1 MATTEL
7 LESIRYLNKIG
18 IALSAERDHIKLLEL
33 ILSSAR
39 TLTGADAGSLYL
51 VEEKQLRFAL
61 VQNDSLNIHYGG
73 SGKPLTENF
82 KPLPLY
88 LADDQPNDR
97 LIVANSVLHE
107 KTLVVDDAYDADGYD
122 FSGTRAFDEK
132 TGYRTQSVL
141 VVPLKNH
148 ENEVI
153 AALQL
158 INRLDNG
165 RTVAFQSGDIELAQ
179 SLASQAAVA
188 LTNQRLIEEL
198 HHLFESFTQVIANAI
213 DAKSPQTGAHCRRV
227 PELTLMI
234 ADAANGAGYP
244 GLPDFKLNSEERY
257 ELATAAWM
265 HDCGKIVTP
274 PHVVE
279 KSRKLETIYD
289 RIETIAARFAAL
301 AQTPEWQDKQQQ
313 LQDDLE
319 FLEQTNRG
327 GEFMS
332 DAAMERVRNI
342 ASRRYPDLQ
351 GNLRPLLTG
360 EEVDYLCIRKG
371 TLTNDE
377 RQIMKDHM
385 VHTIDMLEQLPFPK
399 HLRRVPEYAG
409 GHHERMDGKGYPRGL
424 TREQM
429 SIPARMMG
437 IADVFEALTA
447 PERSYK
453 KPMPLSQSLT
463 IMGRMVEDNHLDPD
477 LFRLFVDK
485 QVYLTYAREFLTSDQ
500 IDKIDLTQLPGYQNT

>member
-1 MATTEL
+1 MATADL
-7 LESIRYLNKIG
+7 LERIRYLNKVG

-51 VEEKQLRFAL
+51 VDGEQLAFAL
-61 VQNDSLNIHYGG
+61 VQNNSLNIHFGG
-73 SGKPLTENF
+73 TGKPLTDSF

-88 LADDQPNDR
+88 LAGGQSNDK
-97 LIVANSVLHE
+97 LIVAHSVLHE
-107 KTLVVDDAYDADGYD
+107 KTVVVDDAYDADGFD
-122 FSGTRAFDEK
+122 FSGTRAFDKK
-132 TGYRTQSVL
+132 TGYRTKSVL

-158 INRLDNG
+158 INKL
-165 RTVAFQSGDIELAQ
+165 AGDDVVSFPDDDIDLTQ

-188 LTNQRLIEEL
+188 LTNQRLVEEL
-198 HHLFESFTQVIANAI
+198 HHLFESFTRVIASAI

-234 ADAANGAGYP
+234 ADAASGADYP
-244 GLPDFKLNSEERY
+244 GLRDFELTREGRY
-257 ELATAAWM
+257 ELETAAWM

-289 RIETIAARFAAL
+289 RIHTIAARFAAL
-301 AQTPEWQDKQQQ
+301 AQTSEWQDKTEQ
-313 LQDDLE
+313 LRDDLA
-319 FLEQTNRG
+319 FLEQTNLG
-327 GEFMS
+327 GEFMND
-332 DAAMERVRNI
+332 DAVNRVKSI
-342 ASRRYPDLQ
+342 GRRCYPDLNGEPQ
-351 GNLRPLLTG
+351 PLLTDD
-360 EEVDYLCIRKG
+360 EINYLCVRKG
-371 TLTNDE
+371 TLTADE

-385 VHTIDMLEQLPFPK
+385 VHTINMLEQLPFPK

-429 SIPARMMG
+429 SVPARMMG

-453 KPMPLSQSLT
+453 KPMSLSQSLT

-485 QVYLTYAREFLTSDQ
+485 RVYLTYAEQFLTDAQ
-500 IDKIDLTQLPGYQNT
+500 IDDVDLEQLPGYQRS